1 MKTLIFATVLFATPA
16 FADAADDYVACLV
29 GQSAVALHDQGDK
42 KDADAAQE
50 IAFAK
55 CPEPT
60 GISGETEIEGLLD
73 YVNKSVQAIAGE

>member
-1 MKTLIFATVLFATPA
+1 MKTLLIALTMLATPA
-16 FADAADDYVACLV
+16 YADVADDYVACLI
-29 GQSAVALHDQGDK
+29 GQSAVALYEQGDN

-50 IAFAK
+50 VAFGK

-60 GISGETEIEGLLD
+60 GISSENEIEGLLD